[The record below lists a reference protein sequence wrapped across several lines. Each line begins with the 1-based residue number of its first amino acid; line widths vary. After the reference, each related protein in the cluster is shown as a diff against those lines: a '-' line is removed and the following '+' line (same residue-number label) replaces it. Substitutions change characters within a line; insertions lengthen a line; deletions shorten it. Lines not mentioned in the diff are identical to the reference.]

1 MRKVNNSKVASACPR
16 MEGSFLTNMG
26 FNDPFHWRR
35 RNGVACVR
43 SYESQKGQFSTSQM
57 PSSAALLVHFLTAS
71 SQYVDHPMLHASFRR
86 CCVSCDKRVDKL
98 HKWPTVSSCM
108 SGCALQFLSWPS
120 NADAIRYFYHPNNM
134 SRFRLPG
141 CNSSSRHAR
150 GTGSY
155 KGDLIW
161 EPYPNQPCLWSNMPF
176 GKLLANILFMRAF
189 DVTHLIESGRMGG
202 LSLVRLPAPTCTQHA
217 RYLPSTRPQPSAH
230 HVCMTSMCRYTTTC
244 SALATSRR

>member
-1 MRKVNNSKVASACPR
+1 MASC
-16 MEGSFLTNMG
+16 
-26 FNDPFHWRR
+26 
-35 RNGVACVR
+35 
-43 SYESQKGQFSTSQM
+43 
-57 PSSAALLVHFLTAS
+57 ALLVHFLTTS
-71 SQYVDHPMLHASFRR
+71 SLYDHFDHPMLHDSFRR
-86 CCVSCDKRVDKL
+86 CCVSCDKHVDKL
-98 HKWPTVSSCM
+98 HTWPTVSSCM

-155 KGDLIW
+155 KEDLIW

-202 LSLVRLPAPTCTQHA
+202 LSLVRLPAPTCTQPA
-217 RYLPSTRPQPSAH
+217 RYLPKYLPSACPQPSAH
-230 HVCMTSMCRYTTTC
+230 PCVHEPTCTGTLLHARLWQPHVDRKRACVRSP
-244 SALATSRR
+244 

>member
-1 MRKVNNSKVASACPR
+1 MKNLWGFRGSPPRARPRSIARIQFFSEVNRNCAS
-16 MEGSFLTNMG
+16 
-26 FNDPFHWRR
+26 
-35 RNGVACVR
+35 
-43 SYESQKGQFSTSQM
+43 
-57 PSSAALLVHFLTAS
+57 SSARTRPTSLAYCSIELDGCWITRFATMASCALLVHFLTTS
-71 SQYVDHPMLHASFRR
+71 SLYDRFDHPMLHASFRR

-98 HKWPTVSSCM
+98 HTWPTVSSCM

-155 KGDLIW
+155 RGDLIW
-161 EPYPNQPCLWSNMPF
+161 EPYPNQLCLWSNMAF

-202 LSLVRLPAPTCTQHA
+202 LSLVGLPAPNCTQPA
-217 RYLPSTRPQPSAH
+217 RYLP
-230 HVCMTSMCRYTTTC
+230 
-244 SALATSRR
+244 